1 MKKNIAI
8 LISSLFL
15 TVIMQA
21 QDRTQPQPGP
31 SPKININKPETF
43 TLPNGLALSFEFI
56 LDPQD
61 TGRSKSEIHS
71 YEQNSLILDAK
82 LLSLG
87 SARCESESIEITRFH
102 CVTEFSQDYFFDIAS
117 GTALE
122 KSDGFR
128 AQFNCRFF

>member
-1 MKKNIAI
+1 MKLFCSVFASALI
-8 LISSLFL
+8 LFYSHSLY
-15 TVIMQA
+15 A
-21 QDRTQPQPGP
+21 QYKVLAQCSGF
-31 SPKININKPETF
+31 I
-43 TLPNGLALSFEFI
+43 LPNGLALSFEFI
-56 LDPQD
+56 LDPQN

-82 LLSLG
+82 LSSLG